1 MESAGGKA
9 LVDLIQIGGLRLRC
23 IIGCNQEERRDRSDV
38 VIDLRIGT
46 DATLAAAR
54 DDLAEGWDYRSAVK
68 AVITAVEGSSCK
80 TVEALATLV
89 ARTLVTGCGAP
100 FVRVRVAK
108 PGAVRFADMAGIE
121 IERTA
126 DDFAAE
132 GDCA

>member
-1 MESAGGKA
+1 M
-9 LVDLIQIGGLRLRC
+9 DLIQIGGLRLRC
-23 IIGCNQEERRDRSDV
+23 IIGCKQEERRDRSDV

-46 DATLAAAR
+46 DASLAAAR
-54 DDLAEGWDYRSAVK
+54 DDLADGWDYRSAVK
-68 AVITAVEGSSCK
+68 AVIAAVEGSSCK

-100 FVRVRVAK
+100 YVMVRVVK

-126 DDFAAE
+126 SDFAAE
-132 GDCA
+132 GGCA

>member
-1 MESAGGKA
+1 M
-9 LVDLIQIGGLRLRC
+9 DLIEIGGLRLRC
-23 IIGCNQEERRDRSDV
+23 VIGCKEEERRDRSDV

-54 DDLAEGWDYRSAVK
+54 DDLADGWDYRSAVK
-68 AVITAVEGSSCK
+68 AVIAAVEESSCK

-89 ARTLVTGCGAP
+89 ARTLVTGSGAP
-100 FVRVRVAK
+100 YVRVRVAK
-108 PGAVRFADMAGIE
+108 PGAVRFADTAGIE

-132 GDCA
+132 GDAA